1 MGRVAARRAPLL
13 IALLAVLALA
23 ACAAPGAPSTD
34 PVKELRSAGTALGE
48 IKSGAVDLKFGPGAA
63 LFGFDLVSA
72 TAKVKLPS
80 DTDAVIKAKQQD
92 SLIEIEVVSLGGNVY
107 LRLPFIGFQQASAQE
122 AAGLP
127 SVGSVFDATNGLPAV
142 LPSGKNPHVDGAET
156 ISGTDCWK
164 ISTTFTADQVAKA
177 VQPLQPTGDIPSTLW
192 IGKSDH
198 LLRKAILT
206 GHLFDATKKTSI
218 EVRLHDFNANF
229 NIVKPV

>member
-1 MGRVAARRAPLL
+1 MTSHGGAPG
-13 IALLAVLALA
+13 LA
-23 ACAAPGAPSTD
+23 AIVGLFLLGACSGAAPTTD
-34 PVKELRSAGTALGE
+34 PVKELRAAGTALAG

-72 TAKVKLPS
+72 SAKVKLPS

-92 SLIEIEVVSLGGNVY
+92 SLIEIEVISIDGNVY

-127 SVGSVFDATNGLPAV
+127 SVGSVFDATKGLPAV
-142 LPSGKNPHVDGAET
+142 LPSGKHPHLDGAET

-177 VQPLQPTGDIPSTLW
+177 VQPLQPTGDIPATLW
-192 IGKSDH
+192 VGKSDH
-198 LLRKAILT
+198 LLRKVVLS
-206 GHLFDATKKTSI
+206 GHLFDATKKTTL
-218 EVRLHDFNANF
+218 EVRLHDFNADF
-229 NIVKPV
+229 KIAKPI